1 MPRRYVQ
8 PALVLYLVKKRWK
21 AQVSAEGILVAER
34 KAKLQRMG
42 EIMKMT
48 GAQIICESLVREG
61 VEVIFGILGGAIL
74 PLYDTL
80 PQYPQLR
87 HILVRHE
94 QGAAHAADGYAR
106 TTGKVGVCVVTS
118 GPGATNLVTGIANAH
133 LDSSPVVAI
142 TGQVAR
148 PFIGKDAFQEVD
160 ITGITLP
167 ITKHNYLVL
176 DTSSLAGIVKEAF
189 HLARSGRPGPVLI
202 DIPRDVQIEQA
213 EFHYPSQL
221 DLPGYKLTLQGHPAQ
236 IKKAA
241 KLINESQRPVI
252 IAGRGVIISGAY
264 AELKQLAE
272 TAQIPVTTTLLGI
285 SCFPESHAL
294 SYGMLGMHGMAYAN
308 MAVNAADLIIAI
320 GMRFD
325 DRATAK
331 VSAFAPH
338 AHIIHIDIDPAE
350 IGKNVRVD
358 VPIVGDVKIILGAL
372 NKLITS
378 TNHIE
383 WVHQLDDWRK
393 EHPSIVI
400 RDSEGLLP
408 QLVIHKI
415 YEVTQGESII
425 VTGVGQNQM
434 WAAQYYWY
442 NKPNSLISSGG
453 LGTMGFGLPAAIGV
467 KVGRPD
473 STVWCIDG
481 DGSFQMTLHELATI
495 VQERLAVKI
504 AIINNGY
511 LGMPRQWQEL
521 LYGKRYVASRL
532 SGPDYVKLANAYD
545 IPALKVKYK
554 EEVVP
559 AIEQAM
565 AEPGPFLID
574 FMVEPEENVYPM
586 VPPGAALT
594 EVMEEP
600 RSKAKAF
607 SDSAKL
613 PISNI

>member
-1 MPRRYVQ
+1 
-8 PALVLYLVKKRWK
+8 
-21 AQVSAEGILVAER
+21 
-34 KAKLQRMG
+34 
-42 EIMKMT
+42 MKMT
-48 GAQIICESLVREG
+48 GAQMICESLVREG

-106 TTGKVGVCVVTS
+106 ATGKVGVCFATS

-176 DTSSLAGIVKEAF
+176 DVASLPSIFKEAF
-189 HLARSGRPGPVLI
+189 YLARSGRPGPVLI
-202 DIPRDVQIEQA
+202 DVPRDVFIDQA
-213 EFHYPSQL
+213 EFHYPSKV
-221 DLPGYKLTLQGHPAQ
+221 DLPGYKPTLQGHPAQ

-241 KLINESQRPVI
+241 KLINEAQRPLI

-264 AELKQLAE
+264 NELKQLAE
-272 TAQIPVTTTLLGI
+272 SAQIPVITTLLGI
-285 SCFPESHAL
+285 SCFPESHVL

-308 MAVNAADLIIAI
+308 MAVDAADLIIAI

-331 VSAFAPH
+331 VSGFAPH

-358 VPIVGDVKIILGAL
+358 VPIVGDVKAVLQEL
-372 NKLITS
+372 NKLIIS
-378 TNHIE
+378 TEHID
-383 WVHQLDDWRK
+383 WVQQLDDWRK
-393 EHPSIVI
+393 EHPSTVI

-408 QLVIHKI
+408 QFVIRKI
-415 YEVTQGESII
+415 YEVTQGKAII

-434 WAAQYYWY
+434 WAAQHYWY
-442 NKPNSLISSGG
+442 NKPNSLISAGG
-453 LGTMGFGLPAAIGV
+453 LGTMGFELPAAMGA
-467 KVGRPD
+467 KVGCPD
-473 STVWCIDG
+473 ETVWCIAG
-481 DGSFQMTLHELATI
+481 DGGFQMTIQELATI
-495 VQERLAVKI
+495 VQEKVAVKI
-504 AIINNGY
+504 AIMNNGY
-511 LGMPRQWQEL
+511 LGMVRQWQEMF
-521 LYGKRYVASRL
+521 YKKRYVATPL
-532 SGPDYVKLANAYD
+532 SGPDFVKIAEAYGF
-545 IPALKVKYK
+545 PGLRVKHK

-559 AIEQAM
+559 AIEKAM
-565 AEPGPFLID
+565 EEQGPFLID
-574 FMVEPEENVYPM
+574 FMIEPEENVYPM
-586 VPPGAALT
+586 VPPGAALA
-594 EVMEEP
+594 EVLEEP
-600 RSKAKAF
+600 RKEVPAWSRR
-607 SDSAKL
+607 ST
-613 PISNI
+613 P